1 MKGIILAGGTGTR
14 LYPMT
19 QVISKQLLPIYDK
32 PMIYYPLSLLML
44 AKIREIL
51 VITTPTEQALFRA
64 LLGTGEQWGLE
75 IGYATQPNPGGLAQA
90 YLIGRDFL
98 AGSPSCLV
106 LGDNILYGHGLTEE
120 LQSGAAVTQGATV
133 FAYRVPDPQ
142 RYGVVEFSPDARV
155 LSLEE
160 KPKNPKSH
168 FAIPG
173 VYFYD
178 GEAADIAATL
188 QPSPRGELEITD
200 LNRVYLSRGSLKARV
215 LGRGIAWF
223 DTGTPA
229 SLLQAAQFVETI
241 YQRQGF
247 KIACLEEIAHGM
259 GFISQQRALETAD
272 RYGNGEYSLYIRD
285 VVTSKEQ
292 ALMESVRPPR

>member
-1 MKGIILAGGTGTR
+1 LKGIILAGGTGTR
-14 LYPMT
+14 LFPMT

-44 AKIREIL
+44 AKIRQIL
-51 VITTPTEQALFRA
+51 VITTPAEQGLFRS
-64 LLGTGEQWGLE
+64 LLGSGEQWGLE
-75 IGYATQPNPGGLAQA
+75 ISYATQPTPGGLAQA
-90 YLIGRDFL
+90 YLIGREFL

-120 LQSGAAVTQGATV
+120 LQRGAAVTRGASV

-142 RYGVVEFSPDARV
+142 RYGVVEFSSDARV

-160 KPKNPKSH
+160 KPANPKSH

-178 GEAADIAATL
+178 GEAPDIAASL
-188 QPSPRGELEITD
+188 KPSPRGELEITD
-200 LNRVYLSRGSLKARV
+200 LNRVYLSRGQLNARV

-241 YQRQGF
+241 FQRQGF

-272 RYGNGEYSLYIRD
+272 RYGKGEYGMYIRD
-285 VVTSKEQ
+285 VVTSRDQ
-292 ALMESVRPPR
+292 ALMESVRPQH